1 MNPAPISRLVHRWQ
15 TALIT
20 NAMINRWRSEM
31 IIVRGYRYSN
41 CVPTCHALRSST
53 MRALRN
59 QVVEHEA
66 ARIHHEARVERA
78 HRRLHARSLRHHG
91 LRVVDGVQTLHGDL
105 LYSHIG
111 RLVHGR
117 YPSLP
122 SIALTIFHIVVHS
135 VRRHQRRVHRVL
147 RLGIVRPINTH
158 LAVEAEGSLDQRRQ
172 ADANHIANEDNEQID
187 GLQSVDGTI
196 DDEDDQ
202 AQKGQQEEDG
212 VAHEHRASD
221 LQGLLRNHRTNT
233 GDQQG
238 SHQTRS
244 GD

>member
-1 MNPAPISRLVHRWQ
+1 
-15 TALIT
+15 
-20 NAMINRWRSEM
+20 
-31 IIVRGYRYSN
+31 
-41 CVPTCHALRSST
+41 

-91 LRVVDGVQTLHGDL
+91 LRVVDGVQTLHSDL
-105 LYSHIG
+105 LHSHIG
-111 RLVHGR
+111 RLVHR
-117 YPSLP
+117 RCPSFP
-122 SIALTIFHIVVHS
+122 SITLTIFHIVVHA

-147 RLGIVRPINTH
+147 RLCIVGSINTH

-172 ADANHIANEDNEQID
+172 ADANHVANENHQQID

-196 DDEDDQ
+196 NDEDHQ
-202 AQKGQQEEDG
+202 THKRQQEEDG

-221 LQGLLRNHRTNT
+221 LQRLLRNHCTNT

-244 GD
+244 AD